1 MEFTMKKQPGIP
13 DPETSKYLL
22 RNLRRS
28 RLELDEINLQLD
40 EISAKFEEELL
51 EQKLKRV
58 RKSLTNL

>member
-1 MEFTMKKQPGIP
+1 MKKQPGIP

-40 EISAKFEEELL
+40 EISARFEQELL

>member
-40 EISAKFEEELL
+40 EISAKFEQELL